1 MTLQVQMFGCVRLD
15 EDGDVA
21 TITLDRR
28 SKRNAI
34 DPELLAGFEAA
45 FETCA
50 DARAIVLRGSG
61 GHFSAGLDLG
71 HHRDR
76 DAVEVMAHSRHW
88 HRFLEAVQFGHRPVI
103 AALQGA
109 VIGGG
114 LEIAAACHVRIADH
128 TAFFSLPEGR
138 RGIFVGGG
146 ASVRI
151 ARIVGPDRLVEM
163 MLTGRRIAAEEAL
176 ALGLV
181 HQLSSDDVF
190 TAAEM
195 TARQIAGNAPLVNEI
210 ILQTVPRMA
219 ESPSAL
225 GYLTESL
232 AAALTQTTPEAK
244 EGLAAFLEKRDAK
257 F

>member
-1 MTLQVQMFGCVRLD
+1 MTSRDAAFGSVRLT
-15 EDGDVA
+15 EDGKVA
-21 TITLDRR
+21 TITLDRPA
-28 SKRNAI
+28 KRNAI
-34 DPELLAGFEAA
+34 DPALLAGLEAA
-45 FETCA
+45 FDGCR
-50 DARAIVLRGSG
+50 DARAIVLCGSG

-71 HHRDR
+71 HHQDR

-88 HRFLEAVQFGHRPVI
+88 HRFLESVQFGKRPVV

-114 LEIAAACHVRIADH
+114 LEIAAACHVRIADR

-163 MLTGRRIAAEEAL
+163 MLTGRRVAAEEAL
-176 ALGLV
+176 SLGLA
-181 HQLSSDDVF
+181 HQLSASDVF
-190 TAAEM
+190 EAAQ
-195 TARQIAGNAPLVNEI
+195 TVARQIAGNAPLVNEI

-219 ESPSAL
+219 ESPSSL

-232 AAALTQTTPEAK
+232 AAALTQTTAEAK